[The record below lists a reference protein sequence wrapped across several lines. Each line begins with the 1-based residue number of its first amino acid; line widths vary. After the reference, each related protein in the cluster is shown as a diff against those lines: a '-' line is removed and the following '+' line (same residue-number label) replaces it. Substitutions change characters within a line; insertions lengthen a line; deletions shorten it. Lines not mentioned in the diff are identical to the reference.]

1 MSQEPAPAAATPVPF
16 PRTFREAVA
25 QFFGDGRSAHPL
37 IQFVKYGF
45 AGGLATLVN
54 IIAFT
59 LAAWF
64 LFPCFTADD
73 PILTLLH
80 VTPPPV
86 DESSRALYASYANFT
101 GFIVSDV
108 FCYLVNRRFV
118 FVQAYAGFTQ
128 QPTVKHV
135 GRSFVIELPRIVF
148 NKTVASRE
156 DQILS
161 VLAEHPKGLSRL
173 EIEMRLNLRRSTTQ
187 NTLKKLE
194 QSGKIVK
201 QGTNRATVYLL
212 KI

>member
-1 MSQEPAPAAATPVPF
+1 MSQESAPAAATPVPF

-118 FVQAYAGFTQ
+118 FVPGRMKVWAEFLSFTAVAGLAILVGTGLMYALVRWLGIATSYGFLANMIASALFNY
-128 QPTVKHV
+128 VFRK
-135 GRSFVIELPRIVF
+135 FVIFR
-148 NKTVASRE
+148 
-156 DQILS
+156 
-161 VLAEHPKGLSRL
+161 G
-173 EIEMRLNLRRSTTQ
+173 
-187 NTLKKLE
+187 
-194 QSGKIVK
+194 
-201 QGTNRATVYLL
+201 
-212 KI
+212 